1 MRRYFSAFALIV
13 ALPSNV
19 LAQVDPNWSQREMQR
34 MQAEQERFN
43 AQVERQRAEQ
53 ERWAAQAERTRAQ
66 SQQLQENLTPATP
79 KAPLE
84 PGKEVKSIV
93 CSGSNGTVVI
103 DASAESLRINIP
115 STLWPKKNGDG
126 WYPIIDVVDE
136 MTVLKGNIDLGGTKA
151 PFKLDKYTHRLT
163 VEKSEVSYFV
173 TFRRALN
180 LVANCVQR

>member
-1 MRRYFSAFALIV
+1 MRRYITAIILTV

-53 ERWAAQAERTRAQ
+53 ERWAAQAERTRSQ
-66 SQQLQENLTPATP
+66 SEQNLAPATP
-79 KAPLE
+79 QAPLE
-84 PGKEVKSIV
+84 LGEEVKSII

-103 DASAESLRINIP
+103 DTSGESLRINIP
-115 STLWPKKNGDG
+115 STLWSKKDGDG
-126 WYPIIDVVDE
+126 WYPIVDVVDE
-136 MTVLKGNIDLGGTKA
+136 MTVLRGSIDLGGAKA
-151 PFKLDKYTHRLT
+151 PFTLDKFTHRLT
-163 VEKSEVSYFV
+163 VEKSELSYFV
-173 TFRRALN
+173 TFRRALK

>member
-1 MRRYFSAFALIV
+1 MRRYFTAIALMV

-53 ERWAAQAERTRAQ
+53 ERWAAQAERDRAQ
-66 SQQLQENLTPATP
+66 REQNLPPATP
-79 KAPLE
+79 QAPLE
-84 PGKEVKSIV
+84 LGGVKYIV

-103 DASAESLRINIP
+103 DTSAESLRINIP
-115 STLWPKKNGDG
+115 STLWPKKDGDG
-126 WYPIIDVVDE
+126 WYPIVDMVDE
-136 MTVLKGNIDLGGTKA
+136 MTVLRGSIDLGGTKA
-151 PFKLDKYTHRLT
+151 PFTLDKFTHRFK

-173 TFRRALN
+173 TFRRGLN